1 MKAPRGSA
9 SLRVIGLLEARPMSA
24 RQAPRRAMAS
34 SARQTCIVGLVLALV
49 IRGPTHANEQS
60 LLWLGCVRR
69 HPSRLFFACGRGVT
83 AIAPHGAAGPAGRPP
98 AVMPRCC
105 GIHCAP
111 VAPRPLACPG
121 RARLRRRAFVAGLA
135 NPKAWPG
142 VVLGAAVRS

>member
-9 SLRVIGLLEARPMSA
+9 SLRVIGLLQARPMSA

-69 HPSRLFFACGRGVT
+69 HPSRLFYACGRGVT
-83 AIAPHGAAGPAGRPP
+83 AMAPHGAAGPASLP
-98 AVMPRCC
+98 AALPRCC
-105 GIHCAP
+105 GIHC
-111 VAPRPLACPG
+111 RPLALRRLAWPS
-121 RARLRRRAFVAGLA
+121 RARLRPPGPFVAGLA

-142 VVLGAAVRS
+142 VVVGAAVRS